1 MAEEPNAEA
10 DFPPVR
16 DQGGPGRY
24 MALVL
29 VILLIEGLVVYWVLD
44 RAVPAP
50 EAPPKEEEMEVL
62 EEVVPW
68 VKPIYF
74 DGLKGMIVE
83 PTAFRGNRMVQI
95 SLVLEV
101 DARAVVNE
109 LTLRQPVVWDVVL
122 LRLERLT
129 EADLRD
135 AKKQRLKSDLVQQ
148 INGVLK
154 NPGVVAVYIT
164 DLIMQ

>member
-1 MAEEPNAEA
+1 MADEPEA
-10 DFPPVR
+10 DLPPVR
-16 DQGGPGRY
+16 EQSGPGRY

-29 VILLIEGLVVYWVLD
+29 LILLIEGIGVYWVLD

-50 EAPPKEEEMEVL
+50 EVPPKEEEMEVI
-62 EEVVPW
+62 EKDVPW

-74 DGLKGMIVE
+74 EGLKEMIVE

-101 DARAVVNE
+101 DGQTVVEE
-109 LTLRQPVVWDVVL
+109 LKLRQPVVWDVAL
-122 LRLERLT
+122 RRLERLT

-135 AKKQRLKSDLVQQ
+135 AKKQTLKTDLIQQ
-148 INGVLK
+148 INAVLK

-164 DLIMQ
+164 DMIMQ